1 VFDRLY
7 ASRTVPGRK
16 VGTGLGLAIV
26 RELSAAMG
34 GSVWAEPS
42 DRGARFVVR
51 LPLPASVL
59 PAAISSPG

>member
-7 ASRTVPGRK
+7 TSRPEPGRK

-34 GSVWAEPS
+34 GRVWAEPS
-42 DRGARFVVR
+42 DHGARFVVQ
-51 LPLPASVL
+51 LPLPMSVV
-59 PAAISSPG
+59 PAPISSPS